1 MKDKMLL
8 QAKEKADLN
17 YLNFSQVHRQKRNGK
32 NNSAPMVQ
40 YGINIKGGRRGGKAK
55 RKKSAAAIL
64 FKYSDIQ
71 DLMTVP
77 DLKIINEDV
86 VDENLASSNSA
97 SDFSNDNDEF
107 QLL

>member
-1 MKDKMLL
+1 MKGKMLL

-17 YLNFSQVHRQKRNGK
+17 YLNFSQVHRQKNNG
-32 NNSAPMVQ
+32 SAQMVQ

-97 SDFSNDNDEF
+97 SDFSNDNDE
-107 QLL
+107 L